1 MNRQMF
7 VNLPVRDLRRT
18 KEFFGALGFSFNPQF
33 SDESGACMII
43 GDDNFVMLLAESFF
57 KTFTKKDIVDARRA
71 TEVLVCI
78 SCASDDEVRE
88 LVAKA
93 KKNGGSIPREPQDLG
108 FMYQHAFEAPDGH
121 IWELVHMNT
130 GMEP

>member
-7 VNLPVRDLRRT
+7 VNLPVRDLKRT
-18 KEFFGALGFSFNPQF
+18 KAFFAALGFSFNPQF

-43 GDDNFVMLLAESFF
+43 GADNFVMLLAESFF
-57 KTFTKKDIVDARRA
+57 KTFTKKQIVDARKA

-108 FMYQHAFEAPDGH
+108 FMYQHAFEDPDGH
-121 IWELVHMNT
+121 IWELVHMRKQ
-130 GMEP
+130 P

>member
-7 VNLPVRDLRRT
+7 VNLPVRDLERT
-18 KEFFGALGFSFNPQF
+18 KKFFAALGFSFNAQF

-43 GDDNFVMLLAESFF
+43 GADNFVMLLAESFF

-93 KKNGGSIPREPQDLG
+93 KQNGGSIPREPQDLG
-108 FMYQHAFEAPDGH
+108 FMYQHAFEDPDGH
-121 IWELVHMNT
+121 IWELVHMRKQ
-130 GMEP
+130 P